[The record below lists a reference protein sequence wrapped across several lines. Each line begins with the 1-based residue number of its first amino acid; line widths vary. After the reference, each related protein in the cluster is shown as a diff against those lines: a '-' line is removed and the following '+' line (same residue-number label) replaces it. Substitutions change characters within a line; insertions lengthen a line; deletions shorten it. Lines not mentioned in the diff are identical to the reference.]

1 MQNTNTKAFRQ
12 KVYAYLLDCAD
23 GLTPAEIWDRFNVE
37 YNYPANKVRHPN
49 LQSRVAEWL
58 SGLALMT
65 EYTYYDIIARCEDWH
80 ECTLTQRERD
90 MVCERW
96 FQFLAQKLLQ
106 LWAAHKVEVSL

>member
-12 KVYAYLLDCAD
+12 KVYTYLLDCAD
-23 GLTPAEIWDRFNVE
+23 GLTPAEIWDRFNAE

-49 LQSRVAEWL
+49 LQARVAEWL

-65 EYTYYDIIARCEDWH
+65 EYTCKDIIARCEDWH

-96 FQFLAQKLLQ
+96 FQFLALKLLQ
-106 LWAAHKVEVSL
+106 LWAAHKVEVSA